1 MQPARNWSMSIAAD
15 SPQQLLGHLSR
26 LYVLSRAIHAVA
38 ELGLS
43 NHIGDAP
50 AAAADISSREG
61 LDASFVS
68 RLISYLA
75 AYGIFEETS
84 PGFFRANE
92 LSRLLRDDAP
102 GSMRAIFRM
111 VSVEW
116 WNAAGHLP
124 EMLRE
129 GRSGIE
135 LAYGRRFFDLLTAH
149 PPLQQR
155 FDEGMSN
162 ISRMDDK
169 RLASSYDFSGARV
182 VADLAG
188 GKGTLLREIL
198 LSHPEPMGLLF
209 ERPQVLNG
217 PTALD
222 DLVGSGRAR
231 LVPGNLL
238 ETLPSPVDIY
248 VIKGALHVF
257 ADRETS
263 QVLGNCAHTM
273 RKGDRLL
280 IIEQILPADSK
291 PHPNKT
297 MDMVMMLLLG
307 SRLRTVEE
315 WSRLLEQNGLEV
327 RRTIPTSTAYTMVEA
342 TLP

>member
-1 MQPARNWSMSIAAD
+1 MSIAAD
-15 SPQQLLGHLSR
+15 SPQQLLGQMSR

-43 NHIGDAP
+43 NHIGEAP
-50 AAAADISSREG
+50 VAAADICSREG
-61 LDASFVS
+61 LDVRFVS

-84 PGFFRANE
+84 PGCFRANE

-116 WNAAGHLP
+116 WNAAGQLP
-124 EMLRE
+124 EVLRQ

-135 LAYGRRFFDLLTAH
+135 LAYGHSFFDLLTAN

-155 FDEGMSN
+155 FDEGMST
-162 ISRMDDK
+162 ISQMDDK
-169 RLASSYDFSGARV
+169 LLASSYDFSGARV

-188 GKGTLLREIL
+188 GKGNLLREIL
-198 LSHPEPMGLLF
+198 QIHPGPMGLLF

-222 DLVGSGRAR
+222 DLVGGGRAR
-231 LVPGNLL
+231 LVPGNLM
-238 ETLPSPVDIY
+238 ETLPAQVDIY
-248 VIKGALHVF
+248 VIKGTLHDF

-263 QVLGNCAHTM
+263 LVLGNCAHTM
-273 RKGDRLL
+273 RKSDRLL
-280 IIEQILPADSK
+280 IIEQILPQDSK

-297 MDMVMMLLLG
+297 MDMVMMFLLG
-307 SRLRTVEE
+307 GRQRTVEE
-315 WSRLLEQNGLEV
+315 WTTLLEQNGLEL
-327 RRTIPTSTAYTMVEA
+327 RRTIPTSTAYTLLEA